1 MHEPPRQSETM
12 EARSLILC
20 QGSSLLRIE
29 VQGGVKEDNNIEL
42 PLRGIFHIFGA
53 SPPPFP
59 PYSLCLYM
67 RDLLFVRPLNSAPF
81 RFLRSFSRSTASEQS
96 SAVARTFEERH
107 GVSSRTKSSFT
118 KPIARAKSRRGSMP
132 SSRHLFKGREREMY
146 RRFKRSLI
154 KYFIRIF

>member
-1 MHEPPRQSETM
+1 M
-12 EARSLILC
+12 ILC

-67 RDLLFVRPLNSAPF
+67 RGFSHDLLFVRPLNSAPF

-132 SSRHLFKGREREMY
+132 SSRHLFKGRERERCMY